1 MRDDLNSQASAMP
14 ATTRAAANP
23 QALEGT
29 MSDHYSDRIDEDG
42 HKSRDAI
49 DERGT
54 VVRR

>member
-1 MRDDLNSQASAMP
+1 MP
-14 ATTRAAANP
+14 ATTRAAAKP
-23 QALEGT
+23 PAEALGGT
-29 MSDHYSDRIDEDG
+29 MSDHYGDRIDEEG